1 MTATNY
7 GYLSR
12 PYLNDTDGYLAGV
25 VHEASGMQVNRVIP
39 ESLASAF
46 QINRTINEQNSNGF
60 QVERIISAEEPSA
73 FQVNR
78 EIAGQSFSGFQVDRS
93 APGLVSSGFQIDRT
107 LLSDEPSGMQVERTI
122 SNRVPFGTQ
131 VERDIIG
138 AVENLGMEIR
148 RSNYISIVFCP
159 NLGYL
164 ATPYL
169 SGPYLVAEVCASTG
183 WQVNRS
189 LKEQTASGF
198 QVNRVIT
205 SQENSGMQVERI
217 INAVRAFATQ
227 VERIIA
233 FPLGFQVRMVL
244 YNTKKI
250 RILCDFPSR
259 GAAGAGNNAW
269 GQPKGTGANWIA
281 TNTRTGDFSPNNV
294 NTDLVEEVWRSDIGV
309 TTASLSCDTEL
320 IQGTAPDTIAVLN
333 HNWSSSAVVVL
344 EGSNSDTF
352 ASIEITIPIEA
363 TSINSY
369 YIAPTLPTS
378 QYRYWRL
385 SMSDPTNPNG
395 FLQVGTIIFGSAIIF
410 QGENII
416 DQVRKREI
424 HFSDKVNTEGF
435 TNVSNDRALK
445 RAVSI
450 GFNQL
455 NYDKGN
461 YLALANV
468 FQTARTSLKCLWIP
482 DPQKPGRFAVF
493 GKLTE
498 IPEEEHENRGNAADI
513 VTMRVEVDESR

>member
-12 PYLNDTDGYLAGV
+12 SYLNDTDGYLAGV
-25 VHEASGMQVNRVIP
+25 VHEAQGMQVNRIVLK
-39 ESLASAF
+39 ETANAF
-46 QINRTINEQNSNGF
+46 QVNRIINEQNSSGFQVDRVITVQETSGF
-60 QVERIISAEEPSA
+60 QVERQINS
-73 FQVNR
+73 QD
-78 EIAGQSFSGFQVDRS
+78 FSGLQVDRS
-93 APGLVSSGFQIDRT
+93 APGIEPSGFQIDRT
-107 LLSDEPSGMQVERTI
+107 LFSDAPAGMQVERIIT
-122 SNRVPFGTQ
+122 NAVPFGFQ

-183 WQVNRS
+183 WQVNRT
-189 LKEQTASGF
+189 LKELTASGM

-217 INAVRAFATQ
+217 INAVKSVAMQ

-233 FPLGFQVRMVL
+233 FPMGMQVRMVL

-259 GAAGAGNNAW
+259 GTAGVGNNAW
-269 GQPKGTGANWIA
+269 GQAKGQGLNWIA
-281 TNTRTGDFSPNNV
+281 SNTRTGDFSPNNV
-294 NTDLVEEVWRSDIGV
+294 NTDIVEECWRTDPGI

-344 EGSNSDTF
+344 EGSTSDTF
-352 ASIEITIPIEA
+352 ASIGVTIPIEA
-363 TSINSY
+363 TAINSY
-369 YIAPTLPTS
+369 YIAPTLPT
-378 QYRYWRL
+378 QQFRYWRL
-385 SMSDPTNPNG
+385 NISDPTNPQG
-395 FLQVGTIIFGSAIIF
+395 YLQVGTIIFGSAIIF
-410 QGENII
+410 NGENII
-416 DQVRKREI
+416 DQVRKRER
-424 HFSDKVNTEGF
+424 HFSDKIATEGF
-435 TNVSNDRALK
+435 TNTSNDRSLK
-445 RAVSI
+445 RAISI

-461 YLALANV
+461 YLALTGV
-468 FQTARTSLKCLWIP
+468 FQTARTSLKCLWVP

-493 GKLTE
+493 GKLAE

-513 VTMRVEVDESR
+513 VSMRVEVDESL